1 MRRNGDRACRDNTGG
16 IKRIGTGVNSR
27 CFSCSYK
34 ASNLYRVT
42 GKESACD
49 VRCRVGQS
57 LSANPGDCTHLVCS
71 PAPRLPASPRPSSE
85 RQVGRLKVMQNYLDR
100 QYRVARYVLE
110 LSPIQYDQTRL
121 LITKKLLKG
130 RALKFEALGTLVT
143 AMKAHLLFL

>member
-1 MRRNGDRACRDNTGG
+1 M
-16 IKRIGTGVNSR
+16 
-27 CFSCSYK
+27 CF
-34 ASNLYRVT
+34 A
-42 GKESACD
+42 
-49 VRCRVGQS
+49 
-57 LSANPGDCTHLVCS
+57 CS
-71 PAPRLPASPRPSSE
+71 PRIVDLRSSRTSDASICWYKVLMTLYGITLYLSRFPARPGRPPSE

>member
-71 PAPRLPASPRPSSE
+71 PAPRLPASPRPPSE

>member
-1 MRRNGDRACRDNTGG
+1 MDMPNTQVFSSISNSSGSGG
-16 IKRIGTGVNSR
+16 VKSSFRSLHSIVS
-27 CFSCSYK
+27 
-34 ASNLYRVT
+34 
-42 GKESACD
+42 
-49 VRCRVGQS
+49 QS
-57 LSANPGDCTHLVCS
+57 LNDINDPPGDVPHGVLLPS
-71 PAPRLPASPRPSSE
+71 PCLPARPSRPPSE

>member
-1 MRRNGDRACRDNTGG
+1 MRIPRHGEHAGSGESPVSAHVYSPIKVTEFCPYFSNRIILPSPG
-16 IKRIGTGVNSR
+16 II
-27 CFSCSYK
+27 F
-34 ASNLYRVT
+34 
-42 GKESACD
+42 
-49 VRCRVGQS
+49 
-57 LSANPGDCTHLVCS
+57 
-71 PAPRLPASPRPSSE
+71 RPLRPPSE

>member
-1 MRRNGDRACRDNTGG
+1 MPVFADN
-16 IKRIGTGVNSR
+16 
-27 CFSCSYK
+27 
-34 ASNLYRVT
+34 
-42 GKESACD
+42 
-49 VRCRVGQS
+49 VGQARS
-57 LSANPGDCTHLVCS
+57 IVFPGLS
-71 PAPRLPASPRPSSE
+71 RPRPSSE

>member
-1 MRRNGDRACRDNTGG
+1 MTLYGITLYLSRFPARPRR
-16 IKRIGTGVNSR
+16 
-27 CFSCSYK
+27 
-34 ASNLYRVT
+34 
-42 GKESACD
+42 
-49 VRCRVGQS
+49 
-57 LSANPGDCTHLVCS
+57 P
-71 PAPRLPASPRPSSE
+71 PSE